1 MAAASAANKL
11 NLVNTANHNFPA
23 ESFPPCPASGAGV
36 HCWELATAN
45 RCRAIGMTESE
56 AVRFITDRIT
66 RPPSPANEVRTAV
79 ANAYSNPITEIKF
92 DPLKPAASANQIT
105 KLRTWRQGFGELLR
119 SRAKRTVHLI
129 SELSW

>member
-56 AVRFITDRIT
+56 AVRFIT
-66 RPPSPANEVRTAV
+66 
-79 ANAYSNPITEIKF
+79 EIKF